1 MIQLYWSCGQV
12 AADERHVCYP
22 SMLPVRIHCS
32 IMDDPAAIS
41 FTAPLLRDGRW
52 VGGMAQSALCLIALV
67 GCYAPMHS
75 PGIPARD
82 LPNDYRWPVRT
93 SSAQLNYSSLVAEPS
108 NVYLL
113 GAGDLLEVT
122 VPDLIAQ
129 GTLQSFQARVQ
140 TTGEIYLPRLGRVDV
155 DGLSLS
161 QAQQRIND
169 TLAVQLLL
177 NPGATVA
184 LVEKGTVR
192 VLVLGAVKQ
201 PGVHEL
207 PRYENDVA
215 HALAAAEGFSDEAG
229 EMIEVH
235 RRGDINQTGSGFC
248 PIQQSSFESTTMAV
262 RQQPEAVLPIADHR
276 PSYTNGERYP
286 QMGGHAGATQWSP
299 PSSMPVVHPEF
310 AAGPLDARNSSPP
323 IVRIPLR
330 DNGTSF
336 SPADVILS
344 SGDVVVVPQGR
355 DKVFYVVGSLNQQSR
370 IRFSVG
376 DKDREIGS
384 GLLLPDDREV
394 DVVTAVAMAGYLD
407 PIESPTTVTVH
418 RVNPDGT
425 PLLVRV
431 DLIAA
436 RSDPLETILIQ
447 PGDIIYLNPDIWWY
461 SRRSIDRIL
470 DRALGTAI
478 GRWLTN

>member
-1 MIQLYWSCGQV
+1 
-12 AADERHVCYP
+12 
-22 SMLPVRIHCS
+22 
-32 IMDDPAAIS
+32 MDDPAANS
-41 FTAPLLRDGRW
+41 TTVLQLHHGRW
-52 VGGMAQSALCLIALV
+52 LRGVATSAFCMMALV

-75 PGIPARD
+75 PGIAARD

-93 SSAQLNYSSLVAEPS
+93 SSARLNYSSLVAEPS
-108 NVYLL
+108 DVYLL
-113 GAGDLLEVT
+113 GADDLLEVA
-122 VPDLIAQ
+122 VPDLVAQ

-140 TTGEIYLPRLGRVDV
+140 TTGEIYLPRLGGVDV
-155 DGLSLS
+155 AGLSLS
-161 QAQQRIND
+161 QAQQRVNE
-169 TLAVQLLL
+169 TLAAQLLL
-177 NPGATVA
+177 NPGATVS
-184 LVEKGTVR
+184 LIEKGTVR
-192 VLVLGAVKQ
+192 VLVLGAVEQ

-215 HALAAAEGFSDEAG
+215 HALAAAEGFSEEAG
-229 EMIEVH
+229 EMIEIH
-235 RRGDINQTGSGFC
+235 RRWGDHQPGSAISPIHQAGFASTSIAGRHESG
-248 PIQQSSFESTTMAV
+248 IQLASTANRTSFPNS
-262 RQQPEAVLPIADHR
+262 
-276 PSYTNGERYP
+276 GRYP
-286 QMGGHAGATQWSP
+286 QLGGHTGEFQKRQV
-299 PSSMPVVHPEF
+299 SSSQVVHSGYPMAESVPT
-310 AAGPLDARNSSPP
+310 GIPSGP

-336 SPADVILS
+336 NPSDVVLN
-344 SGDVVVVPQGR
+344 SGDVVVVPQGT
-355 DKVFYVVGSLNQQSR
+355 DKVFYVVGPLSEQSR

-394 DVVTAVAMAGYLD
+394 DAVTAVAMAGYLD
-407 PIESPTTVTVH
+407 PIESPTTVTIH

-447 PGDIIYLNPDIWWY
+447 PGDIIYLNPDAWWY
-461 SRRSIDRIL
+461 SRRMFDRIL